1 MQQEKDKDTFLQVV
15 YLLSSIVSRIS
26 RMQLAKEK

>member
-15 YLLSSIVSRIS
+15 HLLSSIVRRIS
-26 RMQLAKEK
+26 RTQLAKDK